1 MSPLI
6 GLLVVWGVLTA
17 ILIILL
23 IYRSTLTM
31 HEDDQLFLNESDTH
45 MEQEQ
50 AEVLS
55 KVNKIGPYVKVLGA
69 VSGVLILVIAGIY
82 LYQGLS
88 NTLPLSPSPS

>member
-69 VSGVLILVIAGIY
+69 VSGVLILVIAGMY

-88 NTLPLSPSPS
+88 NTLP